1 MRVDAR
7 GKAPLP
13 STARFSM
20 SRLAD
25 QILQVLPVF
34 SKLETPPAL
43 IGGLALAAHK
53 VIRAT
58 RDVDFLVAAVDGD
71 RVHGLLLTLG
81 YRCVHRSADA
91 ANYVRGDEG
100 FDLLYAHRPVAA
112 DLLRR
117 AHPLDTPLGRMRV
130 ISAEGLIGFKL
141 QALHNDPS
149 RHRDLDDIRQLL
161 RANRGQLDLAEVRR
175 YFQLFEREA
184 LLDELLAD
192 HD

>member
-1 MRVDAR
+1 M
-7 GKAPLP
+7 
-13 STARFSM
+13 
-20 SRLAD
+20 
-25 QILQVLPVF
+25 
-34 SKLETPPAL
+34 
-43 IGGLALAAHK
+43 
-53 VIRAT
+53 
-58 RDVDFLVAAVDGD
+58 
-71 RVHGLLLTLG
+71 
-81 YRCVHRSADA
+81 
-91 ANYVRGDEG
+91 RGDEG

-117 AHPLDTPLGRMRV
+117 ARPRETLLEWMRV

-141 QALHNDPS
+141 QALHQDPS

-175 YFQLFEREA
+175 YFQLFECEA